1 MRPRTRFAA
10 LLGVVVFLVLAGTGT
25 GYAYWTASST
35 VTANAGATNAAVTVA
50 GNAGLTTTYTTTSTG
65 PVIAQLTLGNTGGAP
80 LTLAVSGTNTNAAL
94 SGQIAL
100 RLWLRSGA
108 SCGTTIPGSGVTVG
122 TLAAPP
128 SLPAGATT
136 AAAGASVFV
145 CAATTFTGTFASYA
159 GQTTTVTLTLTGT
172 VGTNW
177 TATATGAF
185 TQNLSN
191 AAPAFTCVNNTGS
204 VTISWANT
212 STANTGTIYKSKVN
226 GVYPSN
232 LADRSWYYRE
242 FSNQGITGTGL
253 PNNVAG
259 TYPWII
265 EETTNGV
272 TTTAY
277 AGQVQV
283 VYYAPWGQWVLQC
296 A

>member
-1 MRPRTRFAA
+1 MRTRVAA
-10 LLGVVVFLVLAGTGT
+10 LVGAVTFLVLAGTGV
-25 GYAYWTASST
+25 GYAYWTTTSAVTGTAGST
-35 VTANAGATNAAVTVA
+35 DAAVTLT
-50 GNAGLTTTYTTTSTG
+50 GNTALTTTYTSTSTG
-65 PVIAQLTLGNTGGAP
+65 PVIAPLTLTNTGGAP
-80 LTLAVSGTNTNAAL
+80 LALAVTAANTNAAL
-94 SGQIAL
+94 AGQIAL
-100 RLWLRSGA
+100 RYWVRVGSN
-108 SCGTTIPGSGVTVG
+108 CGTTIPTSGVTVG

-128 SLPAGATT
+128 ALPSGATPL
-136 AAAGASVFV
+136 ASGANVVV

-159 GQTTTVTLTLTGT
+159 GQTTTATLTLTGT
-172 VGTNW
+172 VGSAW
-177 TATATGAF
+177 SATATGAF

-191 AAPAFTCVNNTGS
+191 AAPAFTCVNSTGS

-212 STANTGTIYKSKVN
+212 ATANTGTIYRSKVN
-226 GVYPSN
+226 GVYPSG

-265 EETTNGV
+265 EETTGGV